1 MRPRSVRDGG
11 GAKRARGGAH
21 TVPGSRRAGI
31 RRTPETKG
39 HGKTLVEIAG
49 AAGIH
54 NNEALSNSLTA
65 LALSGI
71 VSENPSWSLKTTSL
85 QKRNVRYRVEDPYTR
100 FYIKKMD
107 LVTAQLEE
115 SGYAVIPDVVG
126 TDEISNIERFIDDNG
141 NDVAGT
147 RRLINRPWCREL
159 ASRLARDTRLTLKGN
174 GTDLRFYAWP

>member
-115 SGYAVIPDVVG
+115 SGYAVIPDVEGLMRSV
-126 TDEISNIERFIDDNG
+126 TLRDSSMTMAMTWPAH
-141 NDVAGT
+141 VVS
-147 RRLINRPWCREL
+147 LIVRGVESLRV
-159 ASRLARDTRLTLKGN
+159 
-174 GTDLRFYAWP
+174 DLPGIRG